1 MADDIISPE
10 TETMYHRL
18 SYVIFVVA
26 NPQCRLMI
34 ASNLNDIAH

>member
-1 MADDIISPE
+1 MADDVISPE

-26 NPQCRLMI
+26 NPHN
-34 ASNLNDIAH
+34 AD